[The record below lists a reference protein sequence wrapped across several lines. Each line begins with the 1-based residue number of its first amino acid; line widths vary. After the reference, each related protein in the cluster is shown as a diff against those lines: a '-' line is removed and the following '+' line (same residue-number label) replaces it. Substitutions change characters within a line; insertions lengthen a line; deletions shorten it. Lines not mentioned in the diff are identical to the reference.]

1 MSIKRRVGNERGIA
15 LMVVLLLAFAI
26 SAIALGAAM
35 MSSSTR
41 AINLYSDRLGLL
53 ETAAEAGIEVARSRV
68 NGNKTLYPDSLY
80 SVLEDGVSVADADGN
95 PIPGLRRY
103 TYVGPT
109 GVTSG
114 QYGVFGS
121 IVTVVVDDAGN
132 QIVRRGEV
140 FQESFAKF
148 AYFTNI
154 EGNIWFG
161 GGDQIWGP
169 VHSNDRIQIYT
180 SGATF
185 HSTVKTGK
193 YIYQPWYATFKQGY
207 AEYAPTIPM
216 PQTADL
222 LKLKNQALVGNTR
235 IVGNTS
241 GGYGEA
247 TTRIE
252 FIAIDLNGDGDVT
265 DDDEGFMRVYQSANA
280 GWVTGDRING
290 TYLTGAVNCG
300 DFHGGQFVTAAEH
313 NVGGNPYGHNGQ
325 TSVTNPPAANRPH
338 RCYLGGAD
346 ELNNPDGFAANDSR
360 GAWLPWP
367 GPLITHPVVQAR
379 PDAAYL
385 FPINRGFNPS
395 FKGVVYVEGN
405 VALSGV
411 LRGRITLAASGDIV
425 FADDVRYAT
434 NPGAGTCNDALG
446 VFAGGNVIVADNNL
460 NAPVRPA
467 SGWDYRT
474 YDDTKDE
481 FFDAVVLTL
490 NIFTVENYNSGSSN
504 DQACEGKIWGRG
516 CLYLTGGIIQRQRG
530 AVGLTSGRGYV
541 KRYTYD
547 QCAATEPPPYFPT
560 TGRFSKGRFFEVDPV
575 GFDVASYYKML
586 TPY

>member
-1 MSIKRRVGNERGIA
+1 M
-15 LMVVLLLAFAI
+15 LVLLMAFAI
-26 SAIALGAAM
+26 SAIALGAVM
-35 MSSSTR
+35 MSTSTR

-53 ETAAEAGIEVARSRV
+53 EAAAEAGIEVARSQV
-68 NGNKTLYPDSLY
+68 NGNKALYPDSLFD
-80 SVLEDGVSVADADGN
+80 VLEDGVAVTDADGN
-95 PIPGLRRY
+95 PIPALRRY

-121 IVTVVVDDAGN
+121 IVSVVEDDFGN
-132 QIVRRGEV
+132 RIVRRGEV

-193 YIYQPWYATFKQGY
+193 FIYQPWYATFKQGY
-207 AEYAPTIPM
+207 AENAPTIAM

-222 LKLKNQALVGNTR
+222 AKLNTQAVA
-235 IVGNTS
+235 GNTS
-241 GGYGEA
+241 ITGNTAGGYGEV

-265 DDDEGFMRVYQSANA
+265 DDDEGFMRVYQSTNA

-290 TYLTGAVNCG
+290 SYLTSAVNCG
-300 DFHGGQFVTAAEH
+300 DFHSGEFVTAAEH
-313 NVGGNPYGHNGQ
+313 VVGVHGHDGKK
-325 TSVTNPPAANRPH
+325 SVTNPPAANLPR

-346 ELNNPDGFAANDSR
+346 ELNNPDGFVATDIR
-360 GAWLPWP
+360 GAWRLWP
-367 GPLITHPVVQAR
+367 GAPIINPVIQAR

-385 FPINRGFNPS
+385 FPINRRFNPS
-395 FKGVVYVEGN
+395 FKGVVYVQGH
-405 VALSGV
+405 VALSGL
-411 LRGRITLAASGDIV
+411 LRGRVTLAASGHIV

-434 NPGAGTCNDALG
+434 NAGAGTCNDALG
-446 VFAGGNVIVADNNL
+446 VFAGGDVIVADNNL

-490 NIFTVENYNSGSSN
+490 NIFTVENYWTGSSN
-504 DQACEGKIWGRG
+504 DQDCEGKTWGRG

-541 KRYTYD
+541 KRYAYD
-547 QCAATEPPPYFPT
+547 QCAATSPPPYFPT

-575 GFDVASYYKML
+575 GFDVALYYKLL
-586 TPY
+586 TPPSD